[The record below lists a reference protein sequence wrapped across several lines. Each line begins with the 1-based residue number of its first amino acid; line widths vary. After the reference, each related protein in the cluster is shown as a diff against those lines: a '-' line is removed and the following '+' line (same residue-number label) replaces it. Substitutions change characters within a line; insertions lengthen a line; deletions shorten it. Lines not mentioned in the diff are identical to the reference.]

1 MANQYHLNILR
12 KGTVLWNEWRKENQN
27 IQPDLSGAELN
38 VANLSRANLSEANLS
53 RADLVDANLILADLS
68 GADLT
73 IAALVRTNLREAI
86 LIGSYVYGISAW
98 DVRLEGA
105 KQANLITTLPQESTI
120 TVDTIEVAQLIHQ
133 WLNNKNIQTVIDAT
147 TKKVVLILGRFTP
160 ERKVVLDAIKKALRK
175 YDYLPVLFDFKKPD
189 NQELTGTV
197 MTLAHL
203 SRFIIADVT
212 DPSSVPY
219 ELGTIVPSLKTV
231 PIQPLLEE
239 AKKAFGLFDNLKG
252 FPWFLPEHLYKDLED
267 LLGSFKEKVID
278 PAENKANQLIN
289 QIAAKE

>member
-1 MANQYHLNILR
+1 MANQHHLNILR

-38 VANLSRANLSEANLS
+38 VANLSRANLSEANLSRADLREANLIYADLHKANLSRANLSEANLS

-133 WLNNKNIQTVIDAT
+133 WLNNKNIQTVIDST
-147 TKKVVLILGRFTP
+147 KKKVV
-160 ERKVVLDAIKKALRK
+160 
-175 YDYLPVLFDFKKPD
+175 
-189 NQELTGTV
+189 
-197 MTLAHL
+197 
-203 SRFIIADVT
+203 
-212 DPSSVPY
+212 
-219 ELGTIVPSLKTV
+219 
-231 PIQPLLEE
+231 
-239 AKKAFGLFDNLKG
+239 
-252 FPWFLPEHLYKDLED
+252 
-267 LLGSFKEKVID
+267 
-278 PAENKANQLIN
+278 
-289 QIAAKE
+289 